1 MHPFCLQDEPAPLR
15 LTSKRL
21 RASLT
26 PLRCRSQSA
35 PTPLLL
41 HSHAAI
47 KLQLCHLSRCTVT
60 DANQR
65 VYSLQ
70 HSGARVT
77 RLAQLRACG
86 RRALG
91 HLLAPH
97 AQLLLPRRE
106 RLRAPTSRTWPT
118 RRRASRV
125 SAAVRACAQAAS
137 CPTTA
142 RLVL

>member
-1 MHPFCLQDEPAPLR
+1 MHPFCLQAAPAPLR
-15 LTSKRL
+15 LSSKRL
-21 RASLT
+21 KASLT
-26 PLRCRSQSA
+26 PLRCRSHSA

-47 KLQLCHLSRCTVT
+47 KLQLRHLSLCTVT

-77 RLAQLRACG
+77 RSAQLQACG
-86 RRALG
+86 LRALG